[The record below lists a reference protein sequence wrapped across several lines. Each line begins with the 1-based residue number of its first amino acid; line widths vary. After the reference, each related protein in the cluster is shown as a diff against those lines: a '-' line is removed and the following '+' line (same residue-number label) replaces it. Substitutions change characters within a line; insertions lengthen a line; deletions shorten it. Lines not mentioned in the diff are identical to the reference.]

1 MSLNKNINK
10 EKTKELLYQYL
21 REILENKKNYD
32 YIIFVTRKSFDLLKA
47 YKKTNNVNTT
57 AKLCSS
63 KAINIIGRNF
73 KDKKILIIDD
83 ILIHGKALYSLKK
96 YITECYSP
104 AVVDLSVFIQKYDQ
118 YDAANTVFELNCQN
132 KYLSY
137 ESEWKRVTEYLVEIF
152 HDENVPYTSYVLDMD
167 IEDIDDKDVS
177 SLVCNFQAE
186 EIQHRDLSFNFF
198 VAFDDDAKE
207 NIKNIIQLS
216 VLRIYYSEKLK
227 KITLSPYVQ
236 LNDINNN
243 GVSDMWNNLNDKI
256 NTLSLKCRSLS
267 DVEIVRALTACLS
280 VAVWEDSIK
289 NNLSVSGL
297 NERLVCNFDE
307 LDYSFY
313 DGFSDDLKKIVK
325 EKNIFYSLLSDLKV
339 QRIYELS
346 DNTYQSILENDNNWK
361 LNNASFEEN
370 FSRYI
375 EYINDY
381 KETQFEK
388 ALNEPLY
395 KSTEE
400 YLSFDY
406 DGIPYS
412 MLYSKFYVE
421 NNKKIFIL
429 KYIELLELGHI
440 SADVQYHNSIIYTG
454 IRTGERS
461 WKLVI
466 DNNLDIIIPI
476 AYIYR
481 TSEMYSRLEK
491 FNLENRHKYFKKIID
506 GLYDEFNLDKDKMY
520 LLINIFEKNMP
531 YSIDSIVGYVNE
543 NEQNTALNEDIQ
555 KYVEK
560 KTDEY
565 IEE

>member
-63 KAINIIGRNF
+63 KAINIIGKDF

-83 ILIHGKALYSLKK
+83 ILIHGKALYSLKSQ
-96 YITECYSP
+96 ITECYSP
-104 AVVDLSVFIQKYDQ
+104 AVVDLSVFMQKYDQ

-132 KYLSY
+132 EYLSY

-177 SLVCNFQAE
+177 SLVRRFRAE
-186 EIQHRDLSFNFF
+186 EIKHKDLSFNFF
-198 VAFDDDAKE
+198 VAFDDNVKE

-216 VLRIYYSEKLK
+216 VLRIYYSKKLK
-227 KITLSPYVQ
+227 KLTLSPYVQ

-243 GVSDMWNNLNDKI
+243 GVSNMWDNLNNKI
-256 NTLSLKCRSLS
+256 NTLSPKCHSLS

-289 NNLSVSGL
+289 NNLAVGGL

-325 EKNIFYSLLSDLKV
+325 EKDVLYSHLKV
-339 QRIYELS
+339 QRIYELD

-361 LNNASFEEN
+361 LNNVSFEEN

-388 ALNEPLY
+388 ALKEPSY
-395 KSTEE
+395 KSIEE

-406 DGIPYS
+406 DGIPYL
-412 MLYSKFYVE
+412 MLYPKFCVE
-421 NNKKIFIL
+421 NNEKKFIL

-440 SADVQYHNSIIYTG
+440 SADVQYHNSIVYTG

-491 FNLENRHKYFKKIID
+491 FNLKNRHKYFKKVIE
-506 GLYDEFNLDKDKMY
+506 GLYDEFKLDKDKMY

-543 NEQNTALNEDIQ
+543 NEQINENIQ

>member
-10 EKTKELLYQYL
+10 EQTKELLYQYL
-21 REILENKKNYD
+21 RKILKNENNYD

-57 AKLCSS
+57 AKLYSS
-63 KAINIIGRNF
+63 KAINIIGKDF

-83 ILIHGKALYSLKK
+83 ILIHGKALYSLKSQ
-96 YITECYSP
+96 ITECYSP
-104 AVVDLSVFIQKYDQ
+104 AVVDLSVFMQKYDQ
-118 YDAANTVFELNCQN
+118 YDAANTVFKLNCQN
-132 KYLSY
+132 EYLSY

-177 SLVCNFQAE
+177 SLVRRFRAE
-186 EIQHRDLSFNFF
+186 EIKHKDLSFNFF
-198 VAFDDDAKE
+198 VAFDDNVKE

-216 VLRIYYSEKLK
+216 VLRIYYSKKLK
-227 KITLSPYVQ
+227 KLTLSPYVQ

-243 GVSDMWNNLNDKI
+243 GVSNMWDNLNDKI
-256 NTLSLKCRSLS
+256 NTLSPKCRSLS

-280 VAVWEDSIK
+280 VAVWEDFIK
-289 NNLSVSGL
+289 NNLSIGGL

-325 EKNIFYSLLSDLKV
+325 EKDVFYSLLSDLKV
-339 QRIYELS
+339 QRIYELN

-381 KETQFEK
+381 KETQFEE
-388 ALNEPLY
+388 ALKEPSY
-395 KSTEE
+395 KSIEE

-412 MLYSKFYVE
+412 MLYPKFYVE
-421 NNKKIFIL
+421 NNGKKFIL

-440 SADVQYHNSIIYTG
+440 SADVQYHNSIVYTG

-491 FNLENRHKYFKKIID
+491 FNLKNRHKYFKKVIE
-506 GLYDEFNLDKDKMY
+506 GLYDEFKLDKDKMY

-543 NEQNTALNEDIQ
+543 NEQINENIQ

>member
-10 EKTKELLYQYL
+10 EQTKELLYQYL
-21 REILENKKNYD
+21 REILENKNNYD

-73 KDKKILIIDD
+73 KDKKILVVDD
-83 ILIHGKALYSLKK
+83 ILIHGKALYSLKSQ
-96 YITECYSP
+96 ITECYSP
-104 AVVDLSVFIQKYDQ
+104 AVVDLSVFMQKYDQ

-132 KYLSY
+132 EYLSY

-167 IEDIDDKDVS
+167 IENIDDKDVS
-177 SLVCNFQAE
+177 SLVRRFRAE
-186 EIQHRDLSFNFF
+186 EINHKDLSFNFF
-198 VAFDDDAKE
+198 VAFDDNVKE

-216 VLRIYYSEKLK
+216 VLRIYYSKKLK
-227 KITLSPYVQ
+227 KLTLSPYVQ

-243 GVSDMWNNLNDKI
+243 GVSNMWDNLNDKI
-256 NTLSLKCRSLS
+256 NTLSPKCRSLL

-280 VAVWEDSIK
+280 VAVWEDFIK
-289 NNLSVSGL
+289 NNLSIGGL

-307 LDYSFY
+307 LNYSFY

-325 EKNIFYSLLSDLKV
+325 EKDVFYSLLSDLKV
-339 QRIYELS
+339 QRIYELN

-381 KETQFEK
+381 KETQFEE
-388 ALNEPLY
+388 ALKEPSY
-395 KSTEE
+395 KSIEE

-412 MLYSKFYVE
+412 MLYPKFYVE
-421 NNKKIFIL
+421 NNEKKFIL

-440 SADVQYHNSIIYTG
+440 SADVQYHNSIVYTG

-491 FNLENRHKYFKKIID
+491 FNLKNRHKYFKKIIE
-506 GLYDEFNLDKDKMY
+506 GLYDEFKLDKDKMY

-543 NEQNTALNEDIQ
+543 NEQINENIQ